1 MYNIIQL
8 SNKELGE
15 LQEIANEMG
24 IKGIKSLERQD
35 LIYRILDEQAIAG
48 AQKKVATEE
57 GKNER
62 RQRNRIN
69 KKEVAN
75 KVYSADKDKAEK
87 VNDTPKI
94 VATPISEEK
103 MEKIEKPLLQP
114 TTEENDT
121 PAVEAATE
129 EPTAN
134 APKKRGRKPKTQKE
148 ATGNG
153 QQQEAETIEASQ
165 PETKAEENAQQ
176 QQGGPKK
183 RGRKAKNATADK
195 QEQGKE
201 TPVLPEIPSDSP
213 IEPVT
218 EEGTSD
224 FVAIEDLPS
233 ESTAL
238 PTELASK
245 FEQTKLDK
253 QQGEQTQQGQG
264 KKHKQQN
271 NQQNNNQQ
279 PAQNTNQQEQQQ
291 KQERRQPEQE
301 RYNFDNLIEV
311 SGVLEIMPDNYGFL
325 RSADYNYLAS
335 PDDIYVSQNQ
345 IRFHGLKA

>member
-114 TTEENDT
+114 TAEENDT

-153 QQQEAETIEASQ
+153 QQQEA
-165 PETKAEENAQQ
+165 N
-176 QQGGPKK
+176 
-183 RGRKAKNATADK
+183 
-195 QEQGKE
+195 
-201 TPVLPEIPSDSP
+201 
-213 IEPVT
+213 
-218 EEGTSD
+218 
-224 FVAIEDLPS
+224 
-233 ESTAL
+233 
-238 PTELASK
+238 
-245 FEQTKLDK
+245 
-253 QQGEQTQQGQG
+253 
-264 KKHKQQN
+264 
-271 NQQNNNQQ
+271 
-279 PAQNTNQQEQQQ
+279 Q
-291 KQERRQPEQE
+291 KQRLRRTPS
-301 RYNFDNLIEV
+301 NNKV
-311 SGVLEIMPDNYGFL
+311 AP
-325 RSADYNYLAS
+325 RSADVKRRTLQLTSRSKGRRLPYYPKYLATH
-335 PDDIYVSQNQ
+335 P
-345 IRFHGLKA
+345 